1 MKLSITI
8 LIAFFIS
15 IISIKSNAQSIS
27 EQSKN
32 TKIKNNYLASETD
45 KAIEYNKSHKKRNAK
60 SIEKKRLK
68 DQKELNELNHQ
79 KHAPAPKKK
88 EEDKGQFKMF

>member
-1 MKLSITI
+1 MKLPI
-8 LIAFFIS
+8 LTFFLLA
-15 IISIKSNAQSIS
+15 IISCKSTVPSIS
-27 EQSKN
+27 EESKN
-32 TKIKNNYLASETD
+32 TKIKNNYLANETD
-45 KAIEYNKSHKKRNAK
+45 KAIDYNKTHKKSNAK

-88 EEDKGQFKMF
+88 KVEEGQFKMF